1 MQSRVMYGIKEIYQQ
16 IGEYEYNQLNPYAE
30 MRKEILARHPSA
42 RIKRT
47 VTEMIVVGAI
57 QAPMLKMFYEVT
69 TPHN

>member
-1 MQSRVMYGIKEIYQQ
+1 MQSRIMYGVKEIYQQ

-30 MRKEILARHPSA
+30 MKREILNKHPSA

-47 VTEMIVVGAI
+47 ATETIVVGAV

-69 TPHN
+69 TP